1 MRIASAKENILI
13 QLISWHFFEM
23 PKSIL
28 MGWRN
33 FLLFCLNF
41 FSVSFLLKTLF
52 SPWRKYKI
60 SYKKGLNVGKNL
72 EVFISNLIFRALGA
86 LLRICLIFVGLLFE
100 ALILIFGFIA
110 FFAWLLLTFLLIGG
124 FMFAIDILV

>member
-1 MRIASAKENILI
+1 MKEASAKENMLI

-33 FLLFCLNF
+33 FLEFCLNF
-41 FSVSFLLKTLF
+41 FSVPLLLKTLF
-52 SPWRKYKI
+52 SPWRRYKL
-60 SYKKGLNVGKNL
+60 SYQKGLNIGKNI
-72 EVFISNLIFRALGA
+72 EVFISNLIFRIFGA
-86 LLRICLIFVGLLFE
+86 LLRLCLIFIGLLFE
-100 ALILIFGFIA
+100 AFILILGFVL
-110 FFAWLLLTFLLIGG
+110 FVAWLLLPFLLIGG

>member
-1 MRIASAKENILI
+1 MKTASAKENMLL

-23 PKSIL
+23 PKLIL

-33 FLLFCLNF
+33 FLAFCLNF

-52 SPWRKYKI
+52 SPWRKYKL
-60 SYKKGLNVGKNL
+60 SYKKGLNIGKNL

-86 LLRICLIFVGLLFE
+86 LLRLCLIFIGLLFE
-100 ALILIFGFIA
+100 VFIFILGFVV
-110 FFAWLLLTFLLIGG
+110 FFVWLLLPFLLIGG
-124 FMFAIDILV
+124 FMFAINILV